1 MMMPF
6 NIQSREVR
14 KRLEVREKPYFARVT
29 SSIHLGYRKGKSIT
43 RWLVRWRTKSGYRTR
58 VLEDAVPDDRLRANG
73 SSVLSYQQA
82 VIRAMN
88 MDTNDAIWNPKHC
101 SFCNK
106 SQFEVKVLITG
117 PNNFICDECT
127 ALCSRIVAEHEQRS
141 TERQRDA

>member
-1 MMMPF
+1 MMPF

-14 KRLEVREKPYFARVT
+14 RRLEVREKPYFARVT

-58 VLEDAVPDDRLRANG
+58 VLEGAVPDDRLRANG

-88 MDTNDAIWNPKHC
+88 MDTNDAIANPKYC
-101 SFCNK
+101 GFCNK
-106 SQFEVKVLITG
+106 PQFEVKVLISG
-117 PNNFICDECT
+117 PTTFICDECV
-127 ALCSRIVAEHEQRS
+127 ALCGRIIAENEQKS
-141 TERQRDA
+141 NERPRDA

>member
-1 MMMPF
+1 MMPF
-6 NIQSREVR
+6 DIQSREVR
-14 KRLEVREKPYFARVT
+14 KHLEVREKPYFTRVT

-58 VLEDAVPDDRLRANG
+58 VLEDVVPDDRLRANG

-88 MDTNDAIWNPKHC
+88 MDTNDAIATPKHC

-106 SQFEVKVLITG
+106 PQFDVRVLIAG
-117 PNNFICDECT
+117 PHTFICDECV
-127 ALCSRIVAEHEQRS
+127 ALCSRIVADHERKAA
-141 TERQRDA
+141 DPPA